1 MVVEVIGALS
11 LPVWL
16 VVEEVLR
23 QRALSAERGPAAVAQ
38 PARRP
43 QQPPEVALSHSA

>member
-16 VVEEVLR
+16 VVEEILH
-23 QRALSAERGPAAVAQ
+23 QRALSAERRPAVVVQ

-43 QQPPEVALSHSA
+43 QQPREVALSRS